1 MSAQNPQM
9 QFNEAE
15 QRELAQFLE
24 AENAKARIQQTV
36 HAMTDS
42 CWDKCIFKINNSMD
56 RSDESCL
63 SNCVERFLDSSLFVV
78 KRLEDLRSAGI

>member
-1 MSAQNPQM
+1 MAAQGQQM
-9 QFNEAE
+9 QFSEQD

-36 HAMTDS
+36 HEMTDV
-42 CWDKCIFKINNSMD
+42 CWNKCIFKINNKMD

-63 SNCVERFLDSSLFVV
+63 ANCVERFLDTSMFIV
-78 KRLEDLRSAGI
+78 KRLEDLRSSAV